1 LALPLIDID
10 WFKQVNDT
18 YGHPVGDAALR
29 AVCEQLRMTLRESD
43 VLARIGGEEF
53 MVIHQDTSADAT
65 MGLAEW
71 LRLAVARAPLTVGT
85 LQLPMSIS
93 VGLAIFQ
100 LRVSVEQLL
109 TRADVALYRAKH
121 GGRNRVDADLP
132 SVDLADQTD
141 RPSIILEAQ
150 TARG

>member
-1 LALPLIDID
+1 
-10 WFKQVNDT
+10 
-18 YGHPVGDAALR
+18 
-29 AVCEQLRMTLRESD
+29 
-43 VLARIGGEEF
+43 
-53 MVIHQDTSADAT
+53 
-65 MGLAEW
+65 MGLAER

-100 LRVSVEQLL
+100 PRESVEQLL
-109 TRADVALYRAKH
+109 TRADAALYRAKH
-121 GGRNRVDADLP
+121 GGRNRVDGDRP
-132 SVDLADQTD
+132 SVDLADQSD